1 MAITIQYT
9 YRILLHHTLSWSSA
23 LRGLCHKDI
32 AFGLFKLNT
41 TWKGNV
47 DMQMLLQEKKRL
59 PIVLKAVNSV
69 LRVGNVM
76 YWIVVTEMQ

>member
-1 MAITIQYT
+1 
-9 YRILLHHTLSWSSA
+9 
-23 LRGLCHKDI
+23 
-32 AFGLFKLNT
+32 
-41 TWKGNV
+41 
-47 DMQMLLQEKKRL
+47 MLLQEKKRV